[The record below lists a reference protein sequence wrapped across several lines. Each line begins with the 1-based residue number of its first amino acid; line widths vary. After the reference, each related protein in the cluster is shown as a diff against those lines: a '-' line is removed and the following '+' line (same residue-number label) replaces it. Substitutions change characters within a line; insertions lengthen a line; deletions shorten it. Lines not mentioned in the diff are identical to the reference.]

1 MDKLTNADIDAAIER
16 GRIVRASEPRAAS
29 ARYDADSG
37 RVTVEMENGCAFA
50 FPPGL
55 VQDLAT
61 ATPDQLARV
70 EVIGNGYGL
79 YWEALDADIAIPNL
93 MAGIF
98 GTQAWMARRAGQT
111 TSPAKAAAA
120 RNNGALGGRP
130 RKSAIA

>member
-1 MDKLTNADIDAAIER
+1 MDKLTNAEIDAAIER

-37 RVTVEMENGCAFA
+37 RVTVELENGCVFG

-55 VQDLAT
+55 VQDLAK
-61 ATPDQLARV
+61 ATPDQLAHIQ
-70 EVIGNGYGL
+70 VIGNGFGL
-79 YWEALDADIAIPNL
+79 YWEALDADIAIPSL
-93 MAGIF
+93 LAGIF